1 MKNFRMIAKRDKSLV
16 IQSLIVKEKAKQNL
30 GYSDMDRCCTGT
42 IQQYYNKGTYFK
54 RFYFEK

>member
-1 MKNFRMIAKRDKSLV
+1 MIAKRDKSLV

-30 GYSDMDRCCTGT
+30 GYSDMDLCCTGT
-42 IQQYYNKGTYFK
+42 IQQYCNKCTNVK